1 MKSRKM
7 VLMNL
12 FPGQYGDA
20 DMENGRV
27 DPVWEGEGG
36 TNGESSNIQWNVT
49 QL

>member
-1 MKSRKM
+1 M
-7 VLMNL
+7 VLTNL

-20 DMENGRV
+20 DMENGCV
-27 DPVWEGEGG
+27 DTVWEGEGG